1 LNQGKGNDDLRD
13 VRTMKANIA
22 DTGPGCEDPLREAV
36 AMSEHDYI
44 SGYPERRLIRVLEE
58 IPSMLPVLYENMV
71 YPPGSYV
78 LDAACGAGIQTCY
91 LARMSSDSSFTGID
105 TSRSSIIKAS
115 KLKKRSKLKNVR
127 FRVGD
132 VFELPFEDATI
143 DHIIFSFGLEYVK
156 NPERALK
163 ELKRVLRP
171 GGTITVISGDLGSCI
186 FWPETSDSLE
196 LWEAM
201 QRAHEFLGG
210 DSSAGRKIYPILH
223 QTGFRF
229 IHVTPATVYIDANDQ
244 ELREGFLRRTLIPM
258 VQEMKPRM
266 LALSLINE
274 TSCECGVQDFIA
286 TSESLGTFAVTF
298 FRGTGIK

>member
-1 LNQGKGNDDLRD
+1 MN
-13 VRTMKANIA
+13 
-22 DTGPGCEDPLREAV
+22 
-36 AMSEHDYI
+36 EHDYI
-44 SGYPERRLIRVLEE
+44 PGSPERRLIRILEE
-58 IPSMLPVLYENMV
+58 NPSLLSVLYGNMV
-71 YPPGSYV
+71 YPTGSYI
-78 LDAACGAGIQTCY
+78 LDAACGSGIQTCY
-91 LARMSSDSSFTGID
+91 LARMSPDSSFTGMD
-105 TSRSSIIKAS
+105 TSRASIIKAS

-132 VFELPFEDATI
+132 VFDLPFEDETF
-143 DHIIFSFGLEYVK
+143 DHITFSFGLEYVK
-156 NPERALK
+156 NPERAVR

-186 FWPETSDSLE
+186 FWPDTSDSQE

-201 QRAHEFLGG
+201 RRAHEFLGG

-229 IHVTPATVYIDANDQ
+229 IHVTPAAVYIDANDQ
-244 ELREGFLRRTLIPM
+244 ELREGFLRRTLIPL

-266 LALSLINE
+266 LALGLINE
-274 TSCECGVQDFIA
+274 TSCECGMQDFIA
-286 TSESLGTFAVTF
+286 ASEAMGTFVFTF